1 MAEQEKSE
9 LVARE
14 EAILA
19 FWNKEQI
26 FEKTLTKPAPK
37 GDFVFYEGPPTANGR
52 PGIHHVEARSFKDA
66 LPRYKTMRGY
76 RVPRNAG
83 WDTHGLP
90 VELEVEKQL
99 GFTGKQDIETYG
111 IAAFNKKCRE
121 SVMTYIDEWKAFTE
135 RIGYWVNFDTAYF
148 TYNAP
153 YMESLWSIMKKVET
167 DGRLYKDYK
176 VLPWCVKCG
185 TALSSH
191 ELAQGYEDVKDL
203 SLTVKFKVVGE
214 ENTHFLAW
222 TTTPWTLPGNVGLAV
237 GKDVVYGKY
246 TNNGETVIIAKALER
261 KLGEGWVLAEEV
273 AGSELVGKSYEP
285 LYPFA
290 KEVAAKTELPKFE
303 NAHKVY
309 AADFVTTEDGTGIV
323 HTAVMYGQED
333 FDLGQ
338 KVGLPKVH
346 LVVPDGTF
354 VKGTGIFE
362 GKSVIDAETNVEVLK
377 DLQARGL
384 YFSKESYNHSYP
396 HCWRSKNRLIYYA
409 RDSWYIRMQDLRD
422 TLIAENKKINWEPAH
437 IREGRMGEWL
447 SNVKDWAISR
457 ERYWGTPL
465 PVWRSENGEEQLVIG
480 SVEELKKHTK
490 RSGNRYFV
498 MRHGESINNVSETSS
513 TVLTG
518 AQREHHLTPEGRKA
532 VQKTA
537 ESMKSV
543 GITRIIASPFV
554 RTTET
559 AEIVAGVLGIAKEQ
573 IVFDDRLREVEVGEF
588 EGKSYDEY
596 RSYFSSVHE
605 RFSKRPEGGET
616 YADVRK
622 RMGEVLYELESE
634 HANESVLIVSHG
646 DPLWTLH
653 LVSMGGTEQELES
666 IAYPERAEV
675 RELDFVPLPHN
686 DDYELDLH
694 RPYID
699 DVVLVSEKGTPL
711 RRVKEVMDVWFD
723 SGAMP
728 FAQAHYPFEKEAPAF
743 PADFISEAID
753 QTRGWFY
760 TLLAVGVLMG
770 KGTPYKNVICL
781 GHLLDEKGKKMSK
794 SLGNV
799 IVPADAIATYGVDT
813 LRFWMYYVNQPGD
826 SKNFDDKT
834 VREAARVIS
843 WLDNS
848 AKFYELFKTGNE
860 DSKTTVLDEWMLART
875 NQAVRTVTEAMDRY
889 DLYTA
894 SRTIAGLIEDV
905 SQWYVRRVRDR
916 ARDGDAAAIAT
927 LRETLKTCAL
937 LIAPLAPFV
946 ADDVY
951 RAVKDEQDPESV
963 HLSDWPEVKGG
974 FVDMLTGRNKK
985 EQALIQEMARV
996 RALTSE
1002 ALMLRQKEGVKVR
1015 QPLASLSIT
1024 GELSDEMQAILRD
1037 ELNVKEIRTGA
1048 KELALDT
1055 VLTPELITEGD
1066 ERTLARAVAEAR
1078 KKEGYEQKDSV
1089 AVEMQEDGIHSA
1101 ELSTG
1106 VVKFSLTRNAA

>member
-1 MAEQEKSE
+1 
-9 LVARE
+9 
-14 EAILA
+14 
-19 FWNKEQI
+19 
-26 FEKTLTKPAPK
+26 
-37 GDFVFYEGPPTANGR
+37 
-52 PGIHHVEARSFKDA
+52 
-66 LPRYKTMRGY
+66 
-76 RVPRNAG
+76 
-83 WDTHGLP
+83 
-90 VELEVEKQL
+90 
-99 GFTGKQDIETYG
+99 
-111 IAAFNKKCRE
+111 
-121 SVMTYIDEWKAFTE
+121 
-135 RIGYWVNFDTAYF
+135 
-148 TYNAP
+148 
-153 YMESLWSIMKKVET
+153 
-167 DGRLYKDYK
+167 
-176 VLPWCVKCG
+176 
-185 TALSSH
+185 
-191 ELAQGYEDVKDL
+191 
-203 SLTVKFKVVGE
+203 
-214 ENTHFLAW
+214 
-222 TTTPWTLPGNVGLAV
+222 
-237 GKDVVYGKY
+237 
-246 TNNGETVIIAKALER
+246 
-261 KLGEGWVLAEEV
+261 
-273 AGSELVGKSYEP
+273 
-285 LYPFA
+285 
-290 KEVAAKTELPKFE
+290 
-303 NAHKVY
+303 
-309 AADFVTTEDGTGIV
+309 DFVTTEDGTGIV

-675 RELDFVPLPHN
+675 REL
-686 DDYELDLH
+686 
-694 RPYID
+694 
-699 DVVLVSEKGTPL
+699 
-711 RRVKEVMDVWFD
+711 
-723 SGAMP
+723 
-728 FAQAHYPFEKEAPAF
+728 
-743 PADFISEAID
+743 
-753 QTRGWFY
+753 
-760 TLLAVGVLMG
+760 
-770 KGTPYKNVICL
+770 
-781 GHLLDEKGKKMSK
+781 
-794 SLGNV
+794 
-799 IVPADAIATYGVDT
+799 
-813 LRFWMYYVNQPGD
+813 
-826 SKNFDDKT
+826 
-834 VREAARVIS
+834 
-843 WLDNS
+843 
-848 AKFYELFKTGNE
+848 
-860 DSKTTVLDEWMLART
+860 
-875 NQAVRTVTEAMDRY
+875 
-889 DLYTA
+889 
-894 SRTIAGLIEDV
+894 
-905 SQWYVRRVRDR
+905 
-916 ARDGDAAAIAT
+916 
-927 LRETLKTCAL
+927 
-937 LIAPLAPFV
+937 
-946 ADDVY
+946 
-951 RAVKDEQDPESV
+951 
-963 HLSDWPEVKGG
+963 
-974 FVDMLTGRNKK
+974 
-985 EQALIQEMARV
+985 
-996 RALTSE
+996 
-1002 ALMLRQKEGVKVR
+1002 
-1015 QPLASLSIT
+1015 
-1024 GELSDEMQAILRD
+1024 
-1037 ELNVKEIRTGA
+1037 
-1048 KELALDT
+1048 
-1055 VLTPELITEGD
+1055 
-1066 ERTLARAVAEAR
+1066 
-1078 KKEGYEQKDSV
+1078 
-1089 AVEMQEDGIHSA
+1089 
-1101 ELSTG
+1101 
-1106 VVKFSLTRNAA
+1106 